1 MKLVKCRNV
10 SKYSFWTCTKINYLR
25 LRTCLCTCINFQKH
39 QTCTF
44 LISSNFSCSSGIGAI
59 TSMILPNVDEIFFC
73 KPSSYFFF
81 VCVCAFFVCVCMYIL
96 NLYMVLKNI
105 LSVVFL
111 FMFLFN
117 VFIHSFLLFFF

>member
-1 MKLVKCRNV
+1 MCRNIHFGLYDTMHIII
-10 SKYSFWTCTKINYLR
+10 KYFYDTTSYLFMYVY
-25 LRTCLCTCINFQKH
+25 INFQKH